1 MSSQSTHDTRP
12 HHRGEWDWTQTQ
24 KQEKNSLFFSQK
36 ETRRQIWAGQF
47 DIDAGHNS
55 RTFQYRV
62 LGEAADNRVMEIRNL
77 MTSLY
82 SLEKGNLEGMEVS
95 VSLWGSASGS
105 PGKGIQRVEWG
116 SQRVHGAAGGQG
128 QEPGKLQVARQSWEL
143 YSRSNLLRQRKP
155 DVFYS
160 KTSWYTSGFF
170 ACLFVWSLGRRELFT
185 QTAFISGVCK

>member
-1 MSSQSTHDTRP
+1 MGLNSNPETR
-12 HHRGEWDWTQTQ
+12 
-24 KQEKNSLFFSQK
+24 KKNLFFFFHKKRLEGKFELVSLTLMLDIIL
-36 ETRRQIWAGQF
+36 EHSSIESWERQQTTGLWK
-47 DIDAGHNS
+47 
-55 RTFQYRV
+55 
-62 LGEAADNRVMEIRNL
+62 IRNL

-82 SLEKGNLEGMEVS
+82 SLEKRNLEGMEVS

-116 SQRVHGAAGGQG
+116 SQRVHGAAGRQG

-143 YSRSNLLRQRKP
+143 YSRSNLLRKRKP

-160 KTSWYTSGFF
+160 KTSWYTSGFL